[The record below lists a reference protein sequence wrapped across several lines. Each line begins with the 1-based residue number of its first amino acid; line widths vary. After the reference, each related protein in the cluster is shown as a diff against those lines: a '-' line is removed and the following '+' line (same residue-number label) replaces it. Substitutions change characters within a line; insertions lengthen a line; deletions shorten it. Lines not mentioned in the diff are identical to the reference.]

1 MLLIIDNQSQYLRK
15 FKRNYLDD
23 RDIPHLIVEHNE
35 QIDFIQLPSIQGLM
49 ISGGKGN
56 PYEPLNLTANYVALM
71 NLDVPTIG
79 LCLGHEIIA
88 SAYQSKIKRM
98 HAYQAK
104 KERVLID
111 VANDPIFKG
120 FNKMDVIIQKKHRFH
135 VPHPSHNFEILA
147 HSEACPNE
155 AMRHK
160 DKPIYGFQGHPEVSG
175 EDGQRIMENF
185 LTMCGFE
192 DNNNLCYS

>member
-23 RDIPHLIVEHNE
+23 CDIPHFIVEHNE
-35 QIDFIQLPSIQGLM
+35 QIDFHRLPSIQGLM

-79 LCLGHEIIA
+79 VCLGHEIIA
-88 SAYQSKIKRM
+88 SAYQSKIKRIYE
-98 HAYQAK
+98 YQSK
-104 KERVLID
+104 KERVFID
-111 VANDPIFKG
+111 VIDDPIFEGLGKTE
-120 FNKMDVIIQKKHRFH
+120 MMMQKKHRFH
-135 VPHPSHNFEILA
+135 VPIPSQQFEILA
-147 HSEACPNE
+147 HSESCPNE
-155 AMRHK
+155 IMRHK

-175 EDGQRIMENF
+175 DDGLRIMANF
-185 LTMCGFE
+185 LTICGF
-192 DNNNLCYS
+192 